1 MNVLILLKELI
12 KLNKLIYRIK
22 NIKRKKIIN
31 KIIWYRISKKGAEFT
46 SSN

>member
-12 KLNKLIYRIK
+12 KFNKLTYRIK

-31 KIIWYRISKKGAEFT
+31 KII
-46 SSN
+46 

>member
-12 KLNKLIYRIK
+12 KFNKLIYRIK

-31 KIIWYRISKKGAEFT
+31 KII
-46 SSN
+46 